1 LIAQV
6 PALYADGA
14 QLKAK
19 EKPMQNTTSLQP
31 SNHNII
37 PKHVKIVLNT
47 GFTYI
52 SEQSQCLKPESLGCT
67 RNIIY
72 RETALIPLSFG
83 QIKFESRR
91 RGAFLDCAFSYNNAQ
106 LCACAVSGQGLN
118 RQFWDELIT
127 HYSYLLKMKGV
138 LGCSVNTLKAPEHSP
153 WTASFMY
160 SAICLIKKQDVPQLL
175 VLMNDIAVAFMIDSA
190 ISSGAEPGLGSR

>member
-1 LIAQV
+1 
-6 PALYADGA
+6 
-14 QLKAK
+14 
-19 EKPMQNTTSLQP
+19 MQNTTSLQP
-31 SNHNII
+31 SNHNTI

-47 GFTYI
+47 GYTFI
-52 SEQSQCLKPESLGCT
+52 SEQSQCLKPESLHWT
-67 RNIIY
+67 RNIIKQ
-72 RETALIPLSFG
+72 ETALIPLSFG

-91 RGAFLDCAFSYNNAQ
+91 RGAFLDCAFSYKNAQ

-118 RQFWDELIT
+118 HQFWDELIS
-127 HYSYLLKMKGV
+127 HYSYLLKMNGV

-175 VLMNDIAVAFMIDSA
+175 VLMNDIAVAFMVDSA
-190 ISSGAEPGLGSR
+190 TNSGADSGSDGR

>member
-1 LIAQV
+1 
-6 PALYADGA
+6 
-14 QLKAK
+14 
-19 EKPMQNTTSLQP
+19 MQNTTSLQP
-31 SNHNII
+31 SNQNTI
-37 PKHVKIVLNT
+37 PKHVKIFLNT
-47 GFTYI
+47 GFTYM
-52 SEQSQCLKPESLGCT
+52 SEQSQCLKPESLACT

-72 RETALIPLSFG
+72 RETALIPMSFG

-91 RGAFLDCAFSYNNAQ
+91 RESFLECAFSYKNAQ
-106 LCACAVSGQGLN
+106 ICACAVSGQGLN

-127 HYSYLLKMKGV
+127 HYSYLQKMNGV

-153 WTASFMY
+153 WTASFIY

-190 ISSGAEPGLGSR
+190 ISSGADTGTGGR